1 MKNMFYVAQDL
12 RAAIGFI
19 EVNTDWKKASNVSFR
34 NGDERITVISDFRRM
49 MGRHVDGIYIDH
61 SFSSIRPD
69 IRSDFQHRFDYL
81 GIEPVLL
88 GQKTPYQSNWFQSN

>member
-34 NGDERITVISDFRRM
+34 NGDEKITVIDDFRRM
-49 MGRHVDGIYIDH
+49 MGWHVDGIYIDH

-69 IRSDFQHRFDYL
+69 IKTDFQHRFEAL
-81 GIEPVLL
+81 NITPVVLEEKSFDMPL
-88 GQKTPYQSNWFQSN
+88 